1 MRENDTAWVRLIC
14 PYMAIVASPRNRSFS
29 AIGRGKQ
36 GRMTALERRAAKA
49 KADEERKAQN
59 AANKEKLSS
68 ATAASD
74 MKLTPEQ
81 EAARAKVLHRAVPQD
96 ILQVAA

>member
-1 MRENDTAWVRLIC
+1 MPLHGNCCLTTQ
-14 PYMAIVASPRNRSFS
+14 SFFS